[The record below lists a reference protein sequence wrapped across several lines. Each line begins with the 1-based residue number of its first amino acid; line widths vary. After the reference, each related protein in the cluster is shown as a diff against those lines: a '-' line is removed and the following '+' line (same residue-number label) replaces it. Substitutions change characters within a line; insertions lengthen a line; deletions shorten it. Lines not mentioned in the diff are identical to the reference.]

1 MLKQSIQDIFEGVG
15 VLIWSAAIS
24 YLIIFCGLSVNL
36 LYTVGCRPDHKIG
49 NVKCTLNFK
58 PKKNGKKAF
67 INGH

>member
-49 NVKCTLNFK
+49 KVIMYLEF
-58 PKKNGKKAF
+58 
-67 INGH
+67 